1 MSAPRGLVLAVFLF
15 FFTSFSVAF
24 SSHSLG
30 CRRGG
35 VARLE
40 RYISKAGLGSGRV
53 VSAREHLSSRPL
65 EDGLKLQ
72 FKKRAEGGNSD
83 EGFFSKLKS
92 YIPGLRR
99 STATMPEP
107 ETELG
112 YRFQI
117 RLTKKGNTRDKRH
130 IITRIMRFL
139 PDIQWET
146 ACEIVDNA
154 WQNDASVVRYLN
166 SKKEAQELQAV
177 LGRADPPVCVEV
189 FDIKKGEIV
198 I

>member
-1 MSAPRGLVLAVFLF
+1 MGAAKGFLF
-15 FFTSFSVAF
+15 ATLLSYAYFFISLSAF
-24 SSHSLG
+24 SSEGFS
-30 CRRGG
+30 RRGDWNVDHRKCNDMRAG
-35 VARLE
+35 WSSADALSTGKHQS
-40 RYISKAGLGSGRV
+40 SKL
-53 VSAREHLSSRPL
+53 H
-65 EDGLKLQ
+65 
-72 FKKRAEGGNSD
+72 FKKRDEENSD
-83 EGFFSKLKS
+83 DSGEGFFKKLKS

-99 STATMPEP
+99 STTMKPEP

-117 RLTKKGNTRDKRH
+117 RLTKRGNTRDKRH

-154 WQNDASVVRYLN
+154 WQNDISVVRVLN
-166 SKKEAQELQAV
+166 SKKEAKELQAV
-177 LGRADPPVCVEV
+177 LGRADPPVYVEV
-189 FDIKKGEIV
+189 FDTKVGDLV